1 MAVRSGFYF
10 YTFLIEM
17 KLPKFPKDLRF
28 AEVVYWA
35 ILYNS
40 SIEYNA
46 KTSHELIRLQNE
58 FIGRTMRDITDEEL
72 EMLIDDLLGDL
83 SDDK

>member
-1 MAVRSGFYF
+1 
-10 YTFLIEM
+10 M

-35 ILYNS
+35 ILYGS
-40 SIEYNA
+40 PIEYNI

-58 FIGRTMRDITDEEL
+58 FIGKTMRDITDKEL

-83 SDDK
+83 SEDK